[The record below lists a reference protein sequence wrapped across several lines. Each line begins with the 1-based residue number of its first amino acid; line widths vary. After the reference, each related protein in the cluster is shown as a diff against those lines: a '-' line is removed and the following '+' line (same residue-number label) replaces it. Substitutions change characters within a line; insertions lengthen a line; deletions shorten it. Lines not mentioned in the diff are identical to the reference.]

1 LKRELIKVN
10 LRSLCQELFRKLI
23 TNKVQLTISA
33 YLIGK
38 HSVKQVNISEP
49 LSVRKEML
57 EHPEDSLWI
66 HADDRGDV
74 FRLQDIFGLHPLAIE
89 AIVHTH
95 QPSKIEEYGAYL
107 FTIIDGVRY
116 EKQKVSEDRDGKG
129 QNDHGGISNP
139 SDHEYSDS
147 DLDEDD
153 LYVFLEQ
160 RWIIT
165 INFNSQRQ
173 LESNIKQRI
182 SRSLTPSAHH
192 QSIRTPLSEQHQQQQ
207 QQQSLS
213 GKRDVESSSSYSRAI
228 CEMVYRFAIEEIIS
242 SYYPILSNINTR
254 LEQIKDHVILHQP
267 TKSQLSDILLIR
279 RNISFLENTLVMITS
294 AFADIIN
301 LVVQTKFSKDSIRHI
316 RSLNARVTYLQNNV
330 ENMHQRVINLREAYN
345 SSLNANLN
353 ETIRTLTVI
362 ATIILPLTL
371 ITGIYGMNFDVMPE
385 LHSPFGYYYSL
396 LLMGAVAAGM
406 LIYFRN
412 KKWI

>member
-1 LKRELIKVN
+1 MDNQLYRIPLF
-10 LRSLCQELFRKLI
+10 CQELFKKLI
-23 TNKVQLTISA
+23 TSKVQLTISA
-33 YLIGK
+33 YLIEK
-38 HSVKQVNISEP
+38 HSIKQVNISEP

-95 QPSKIEEYGAYL
+95 QPSKVEEYDAYL

-129 QNDHGGISNP
+129 QNDHGGIS
-139 SDHEYSDS
+139 SHGDHEYSDS
-147 DLDEDD
+147 YLDEDD
-153 LYVFLEQ
+153 LYAFLEQ

-182 SRSLTPSAHH
+182 SKSLTPSAHH
-192 QSIRTPLSEQHQQQQ
+192 QSIHTPLPEQQQQ

-213 GKRDVESSSSYSRAI
+213 GKRDVESSSSSSYSRAI
-228 CEMVYRFAIEEIIS
+228 CEMVYRLAIEEVIS
-242 SYYPILSNINTR
+242 SYYPILNSINTR
-254 LEQIKDHVILHQP
+254 LEQIEDHVILHQP

-279 RNISFLENTLVMITS
+279 RNISFLENTLAMITT

-301 LVVQTKFSKDSIRHI
+301 LVVQTKFSKDSLRHI
-316 RSLNARVTYLQNNV
+316 RSLNDRVTYLQNNV
-330 ENMHQRVINLREAYN
+330 ENMHQRVINFREAYN

-353 ETIRTLTVI
+353 EIIRTLTVI

-396 LLMGAVAAGM
+396 LLMAAVAGGM
-406 LIYFRN
+406 VIYFKN